1 MTVPHHRGIAPTG
14 PSRRSVLTAAG
25 LTAAGVAF
33 QGSLGA
39 SGASAATAPAI
50 FYSPH
55 QDDEAIGM
63 AGSILEHKAAGRPVY
78 LVLVS
83 KGENGGIAEY
93 LNRTPCVLGDKCSA
107 PGHYHELGW
116 QETGST
122 PEVVSARTSEFN
134 LSAKALGVDKVINF
148 KLSDSAYGTDSE
160 YDAFVKQIMGKV
172 RALAG
177 KYPGAS
183 HKFTAGWLDTTN
195 PAWPTNATHK
205 ACSDAAYWLMKNG
218 ELKDVRFNHIY
229 TYEAFSRDQRDRGAD
244 YVLHIPPSHMAKKR
258 ASILAY
264 NTWDPKRNLY
274 TAGYHSVPTMLEEAY
289 NDPREFVYA
298 LPSRYKPG
306 RGK

>member
-1 MTVPHHRGIAPTG
+1 MTVPHHGAVPTG
-14 PSRRSVLTAAG
+14 LSRRSVLTAAG

-39 SGASAATAPAI
+39 ASAAAATAPAI

-83 KGENGGIAEY
+83 KGENGGIAQR
-93 LNRTPCVLGDKCSA
+93 LNQTPCLLGDKCSA

-116 QETGST
+116 QETWPT

-134 LSAKALGVDKVINF
+134 LSAKAIGVDKVINF
-148 KLSDSAYGTDSE
+148 KLSDNAFGTPGE
-160 YDAFVKQIMGKV
+160 YDALVQQIIGKV
-172 RALAG
+172 RALAQQ
-177 KYPGAS
+177 YPGAS
-183 HKFTAGWLDTTN
+183 HKFTAGWLDRLVPTE
-195 PAWPTNATHK
+195 PTNATHK

-229 TYEAFSRDQRDRGAD
+229 AYQAFSRDQRDRGAD
-244 YVLHIPPSHMAKKR
+244 YVLNIPSSHMAKKR
-258 ASILAY
+258 AAILAY
-264 NTWDPKRNLY
+264 NTWDPNRNLY
-274 TAGYHSVPTMLEEAY
+274 TTGYHSEPTLLEEAY
-289 NDPREFVYA
+289 GDPREFVYA
-298 LPSRYKPG
+298 LPSNYKPG
-306 RGK
+306 RGY